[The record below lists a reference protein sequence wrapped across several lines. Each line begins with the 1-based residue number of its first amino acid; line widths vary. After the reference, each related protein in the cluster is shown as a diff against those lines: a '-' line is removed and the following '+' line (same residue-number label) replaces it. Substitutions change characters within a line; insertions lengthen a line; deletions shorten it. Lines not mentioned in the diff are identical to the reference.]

1 MFVLFTKSFLTICE
15 HDPIGRI
22 IKSTLD
28 SIWKSALTS
37 QSTRIPALHYS
48 RRVNRWARSYLFL
61 GLSSHPFLSHHT
73 QVSIPITPWKLSL
86 RRSPYPGDQS
96 DSQSLS
102 HPISSIWHSFC
113 KHFLHWPPGQQVLL
127 LVCLLPH
134 HTAPPYSPT
143 ILPMFMP
150 VQYKRSLSSVLTR
163 DLLLPFLC
171 KLRLLWLWS
180 AVWKGH

>member
-134 HTAPPYSPT
+134 P
-143 ILPMFMP
+143 
-150 VQYKRSLSSVLTR
+150 
-163 DLLLPFLC
+163 LLLILLCWFLLISLTSQHWRVPVLC
-171 KLRLLWLWS
+171 LHHQHILSWP
-180 AVWKGH
+180 